1 MNNWPNLKYWVLK
14 RSPNGKSSRENYQEK
29 KKYIKSS
36 TRENGDIAQL
46 VRKEKDE
53 NGMFI
58 INFMQ

>member
-1 MNNWPNLKYWVLK
+1 MGNPLERITKK
-14 RSPNGKSSRENYQEK
+14 KK

-36 TRENGDIAQL
+36 TSENGDIAQF